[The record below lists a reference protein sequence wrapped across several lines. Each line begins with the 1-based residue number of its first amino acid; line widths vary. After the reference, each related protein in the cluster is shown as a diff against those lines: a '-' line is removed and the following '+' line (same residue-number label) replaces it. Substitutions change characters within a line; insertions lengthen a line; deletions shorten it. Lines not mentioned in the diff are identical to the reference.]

1 MIRVVD
7 FELVCSIRINC
18 IYRIVIDICIEIG
31 AAIVSDGVAVD
42 EPSGAGVVVAV
53 SEQRQARLR
62 VGVVA
67 PPAPEARVGVK
78 GSIRARPKPEGVEGV
93 GA

>member
-42 EPSGAGVVVAV
+42 EPSRSRVVVAV
-53 SEQRQARLR
+53 PQQRQARLGVR
-62 VGVVA
+62 VVTI
-67 PPAPEARVGVK
+67 PP
-78 GSIRARPKPEGVEGV
+78 PKP
-93 GA
+93 A